1 MNIRKIILII
11 IFFLIAASSY
21 AENRIASI
29 DVLKLGMTFQQV
41 ESAIGKKLEEVPLAN
56 FYHYYRPGG
65 TGVSVWF
72 KNNKLVQIKFVY
84 KEKRLEK
91 TETALKVFHEVR
103 KEFTSK
109 WGTPTKYVKHLVVW
123 EDGANIAVLQLKP
136 SIYDT
141 PPELKL
147 VLSSD
152 KSNSEIKAALEGS

>member
-1 MNIRKIILII
+1 LII

-21 AENRIASI
+21 AENRIDSI

-109 WGTPTKYVKHLVVW
+109 WGHQR
-123 EDGANIAVLQLKP
+123 NM
-136 SIYDT
+136 
-141 PPELKL
+141 
-147 VLSSD
+147 
-152 KSNSEIKAALEGS
+152 